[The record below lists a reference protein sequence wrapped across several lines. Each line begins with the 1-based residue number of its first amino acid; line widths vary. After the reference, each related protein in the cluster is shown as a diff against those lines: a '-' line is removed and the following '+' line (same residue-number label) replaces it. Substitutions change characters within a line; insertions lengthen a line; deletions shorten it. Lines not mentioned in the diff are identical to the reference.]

1 MKYFVMSAGSLP
13 ERDYRWWGIVK
24 SGVVKLDSD
33 GLPSI
38 GNLKL
43 SDWLGGD
50 PSSISVLLGRS
61 NADPPSLV
69 LLITELPTD
78 RRDHQRRVI
87 RNSFICV
94 AENQS
99 ADDEHIIRRLAA
111 IVLVEHLTLAKV
123 LDEVLTE
130 NRTPATKDDWFNF
143 DDKRWKKF
151 VDKDL
156 ISIIKKQKN
165 NNEKQQQG
173 EHKWTELSFRIANDS
188 HDRRKE
194 ISAYLLDFLVN
205 SFPDDLEIILIVT
218 KFKDPRF
225 YLEHTNNFG
234 IGAVL
239 IGENM
244 NISTIAHDFNLT
256 ENSGWWEKNE
266 SGKFKKL
273 MDKGISI
280 GKGIID
286 RIKSKKSWN
295 R

>member
-13 ERDYRWWGIVK
+13 ERDYRWWEIVK
-24 SGVVKLDSD
+24 SRVVKLDSD

-50 PSSISVLLGRS
+50 PSSVSVLLGRS
-61 NADPPSLV
+61 NTDPPSLV

-87 RNSFICV
+87 RNSLICV
-94 AENQS
+94 AENES
-99 ADDEHIIRRLAA
+99 VDDEHIIRRLAA
-111 IVLVEHLTLAKV
+111 IVLVEHLTLAKI
-123 LDEVLTE
+123 LDGILTE
-130 NRTPATKDDWFNF
+130 NRTPATKDDCWFNF
-143 DDKRWKKF
+143 DDKRWKEF
-151 VDKDL
+151 IDKDL

-165 NNEKQQQG
+165 NNEKQQQS

-218 KFKDPRF
+218 KFKDPIF

-244 NISTIAHDFNLT
+244 NISAIAHDFNLT
-256 ENSGWWEKNE
+256 ENSGWWKKNE
-266 SGKFKKL
+266 SGNFVRKGFQKVSKAV
-273 MDKGISI
+273 KGIRKI
-280 GKGIID
+280 FGH
-286 RIKSKKSWN
+286 
-295 R
+295 